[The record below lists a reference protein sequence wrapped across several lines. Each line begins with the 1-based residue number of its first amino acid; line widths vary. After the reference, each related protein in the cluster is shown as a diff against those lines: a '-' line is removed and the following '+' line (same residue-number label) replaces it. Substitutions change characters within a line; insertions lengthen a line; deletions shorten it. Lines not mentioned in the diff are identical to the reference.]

1 MPPVTGDIVLIQ
13 GADLAYEPG
22 DDPILLQAILDAR
35 ATSGSNTAFMG
46 AHRVRYFWSFTGT
59 SFLTTLGKM
68 MTNLNLHRK
77 ML

>member
-13 GADLAYEPG
+13 GADLAHEPG
-22 DDPILLQAILDAR
+22 DDPILLQQILDAR
-35 ATSGSNTAFMG
+35 ATSGSGTTCRG
-46 AHRVRYFWSFTGT
+46 AYRVRYFWSFAGN
-59 SFLTTLGKM
+59 SFLTTLCRM